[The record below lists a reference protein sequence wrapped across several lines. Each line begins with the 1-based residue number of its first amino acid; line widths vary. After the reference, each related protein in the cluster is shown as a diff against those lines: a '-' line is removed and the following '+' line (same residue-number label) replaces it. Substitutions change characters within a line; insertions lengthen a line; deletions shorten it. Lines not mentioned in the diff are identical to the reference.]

1 MQIVVFEDEHV
12 WRLHPITIG
21 RAAYSIGCG
30 SFRLVDWLRRLSRDV
45 GAGLHGVVRPHLGP
59 IQKLDFPELS
69 TQPLENQ
76 PPLLVVNARLVPSVA
91 VYRALERLIKR
102 GETVAVLGNRLLAAA
117 MIYHG

>member
-30 SFRLVDWLRRLSRDV
+30 SFRLVDWLRRLSREV
-45 GAGLHGVVRPHLGP
+45 GAALHGVVRPHLGQ

-69 TQPLENQ
+69 PQPLENHG
-76 PPLLVVNARLVPSVA
+76 PMLVVNARLVPSVA
-91 VYRALERLIKR
+91 VYRVLERLIKR
-102 GETVAVLGNRLLAAA
+102 GEMAAVLENRSLAAA
-117 MIYHG
+117 M